1 MEPSWKQELLR
12 ELRQAEPVPLV
23 GHLEPSGDLF
33 WEPSWDQIGPRG
45 AKMGP
50 RGPPRASKY
59 RKPAFTKTFKN
70 HLFFKVFGGPGP
82 SKTAPEDPR
91 RLPRR
96 YLGLLGSILSHLGA
110 ILEITAFKI
119 AQAG

>member
-1 MEPSWKQELLR
+1 MEPSWKQGLLR

-50 RGPPRASKY
+50 KEPPRAS
-59 RKPAFTKTFKN
+59 TNSSSDIDSGTFREKVTPI
-70 HLFFKVFGGPGP
+70 FF
-82 SKTAPEDPR
+82 
-91 RLPRR
+91 
-96 YLGLLGSILSHLGA
+96 
-110 ILEITAFKI
+110 LETY
-119 AQAG
+119 